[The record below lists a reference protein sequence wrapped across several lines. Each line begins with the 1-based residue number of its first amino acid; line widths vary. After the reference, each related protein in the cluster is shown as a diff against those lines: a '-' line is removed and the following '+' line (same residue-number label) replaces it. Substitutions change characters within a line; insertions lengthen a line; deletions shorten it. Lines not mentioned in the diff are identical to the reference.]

1 MSLGSIFGGRKS
13 RRGSRRRGS
22 RRRGSR
28 GVRRVRRGGM
38 GSCGMSG
45 GSYEELS
52 GGESTNEA
60 EMAMQMMGQTGGEEE
75 HSEMEGG
82 RRRRRHRR
90 GRSRR
95 RGRSSRHGRSRRHR
109 RSRRMY

>member
-1 MSLGSIFGGRKS
+1 
-13 RRGSRRRGS
+13 
-22 RRRGSR
+22 
-28 GVRRVRRGGM
+28 M

-52 GGESTNEA
+52 GGEATNEA

-82 RRRRRHRR
+82 RRRRHRR

-95 RGRSSRHGRSRRHR
+95 HGRSSRHGRSRRHR